1 MPSASDSAYPRLKA
15 NPSATEL
22 GEIYTPN
29 IFELV
34 FAAERT
40 RKPALQVGLL
50 LLLKTFQRLGYF
62 VRYAEIPAA
71 IISHIARCADYPD
84 VPKGLDTYDASAARA
99 RHMTL
104 VRNFVGV
111 TAYGYAARKIV
122 VDASLQAAR
131 TRDDLPD
138 IINVAL
144 EELARQRYELPGFS
158 TLLKIARAARSRV
171 NGEYQ
176 ARICETLDATAKQK
190 LFAILTRPSGEP
202 RSLWDK
208 VKREPKR
215 PTVPSTKDLLDHLR
229 WLQEQ
234 NVAANALASIPN
246 AKVKQ
251 FAAEAR

>member
-1 MPSASDSAYPRLKA
+1 MPSASDTAYPRLKT
-15 NPSATEL
+15 NPSAKEL
-22 GEIYTPN
+22 GEIYAPN

-34 FAAERT
+34 FAAEHA

-62 VRYAEIPAA
+62 VRYIDIPAA
-71 IISHIARCADYPD
+71 IISHIARSAGYQD
-84 VPKGLDTYDASAARA
+84 VPEGLESYDASTARG
-99 RHMTL
+99 RHMML

-111 TAYGYAARKIV
+111 TAYGYAARKVV
-122 VDASLQAAR
+122 VDASLRAAR
-131 TRDDLPD
+131 TREDLPD

-171 NGEYQ
+171 NREYQ
-176 ARICETLDATAKQK
+176 ERVCETLDATAKQK
-190 LFAILTRPSGEP
+190 LFGILTRPSGEP

-215 PTVPSTKDLLDHLR
+215 PTTANMGYKQYHVRKLL
-229 WLQEQ
+229 
-234 NVAANALASIPN
+234 
-246 AKVKQ
+246 
-251 FAAEAR
+251 

>member
-1 MPSASDSAYPRLKA
+1 MPSASDGAYPRLKA

-34 FAAERT
+34 FAAEST

-84 VPKGLDTYDASAARA
+84 MPKGLDTYDASAARA

-111 TAYGYAARKIV
+111 KAYGYEARKIV

-171 NGEYQ
+171 NREYQ

-190 LFAILTRPSGEP
+190 LLAILNPSLG
-202 RSLWDK
+202 R
-208 VKREPKR
+208 
-215 PTVPSTKDLLDHLR
+215 
-229 WLQEQ
+229 
-234 NVAANALASIPN
+234 AA
-246 AKVKQ
+246 
-251 FAAEAR
+251 